1 LPKKYHRPPT
11 SKRRKAKKSVSYD
24 FIPSPDATTVD
35 TTAVG
40 LEEPPPAPRETP
52 EARDREERSE
62 RLRPASRQAV
72 RDYSYVRDEV
82 VRILA
87 LTAVVIVVLIIAG
100 ILR

>member
-11 SKRRKAKKSVSYD
+11 SKRRKSKKSVSYD
-24 FIPSPDATTVD
+24 FIPAPDTTTVD

-40 LEEPPPAPRETP
+40 LEEPPAPRQAPETREREDRP
-52 EARDREERSE
+52 ERI
-62 RLRPASRQAV
+62 RPSGRQAV

-82 VRILA
+82 VRIAA
-87 LTAVVIVVLIIAG
+87 LTAMVLAVLIIAG